1 MNSHVFSKRCRFY
14 VRYGIRKGKN
24 SRKSGLITTALSTI
38 FKTKNQ
44 SGDIYKKNTLYI
56 FALINLV
63 VFVLRACATEI
74 NTDRIAE
81 NTLKEESLLY
91 KSDETDYTED
101 FTKEAEIYRSVMT
114 AVNNGH
120 FDESTEVSVI
130 IETEGQSLIERW
142 FDYAYKYYDSL
153 NEFILSSE
161 GSAISA
167 ELEKTQNKLIKKI
180 EASGVEITLEFTY
193 TSLLNGIAVN
203 MRFCDVD
210 SLLEINGI

>member
-1 MNSHVFSKRCRFY
+1 M
-14 VRYGIRKGKN
+14 RYGIRKGKN

-91 KSDETDYTED
+91 KSEETDYTED

-114 AVNNGH
+114 AVNDGL

-130 IETEGQSLIERW
+130 IETEGQSLIESW

>member
-1 MNSHVFSKRCRFY
+1 M
-14 VRYGIRKGKN
+14 RYGIRKGKN
-24 SRKSGLITTALSTI
+24 SRKSGLITTAFSTI
-38 FKTKNQ
+38 SKPKINQ
-44 SGDIYKKNTLYI
+44 ETFMKKNALYI
-56 FALINLV
+56 FALIILV
-63 VFVLRACATEI
+63 VFVLSACATEI

-101 FTKEAEIYRSVMT
+101 FTEEAEIYRSVMT
-114 AVNNGH
+114 AVNDGL

>member
-1 MNSHVFSKRCRFY
+1 M
-14 VRYGIRKGKN
+14 RYGIRKGKN

-101 FTKEAEIYRSVMT
+101 FTEEAEIYRSVMT
-114 AVNNGH
+114 AVNDGL

-130 IETEGQSLIERW
+130 LETEGQSLIERW

>member
-1 MNSHVFSKRCRFY
+1 M
-14 VRYGIRKGKN
+14 RYGIRKGKN

-101 FTKEAEIYRSVMT
+101 FTEEAEIYRSVMT
-114 AVNNGH
+114 AVNDGL

-130 IETEGQSLIERW
+130 LETEGQSLIESW

>member
-1 MNSHVFSKRCRFY
+1 M
-14 VRYGIRKGKN
+14 RYGIRKGKN

-63 VFVLRACATEI
+63 VFVLSACATEI

-101 FTKEAEIYRSVMT
+101 FT
-114 AVNNGH
+114 
-120 FDESTEVSVI
+120 
-130 IETEGQSLIERW
+130 
-142 FDYAYKYYDSL
+142 
-153 NEFILSSE
+153 
-161 GSAISA
+161 
-167 ELEKTQNKLIKKI
+167 
-180 EASGVEITLEFTY
+180 
-193 TSLLNGIAVN
+193 
-203 MRFCDVD
+203 
-210 SLLEINGI
+210 

>member
-1 MNSHVFSKRCRFY
+1 M
-14 VRYGIRKGKN
+14 
-24 SRKSGLITTALSTI
+24 
-38 FKTKNQ
+38 
-44 SGDIYKKNTLYI
+44 YI
-56 FALINLV
+56 FALIILV
-63 VFVLRACATEI
+63 VFVLSACATEI

-101 FTKEAEIYRSVMT
+101 FTEEAEIYRSVMT
-114 AVNNGH
+114 AVNDGL

-130 IETEGQSLIERW
+130 LETEGQSLIERW

>member
-1 MNSHVFSKRCRFY
+1 M
-14 VRYGIRKGKN
+14 RYGIRKGKN

-101 FTKEAEIYRSVMT
+101 FTEEAEIYRSVMT
-114 AVNNGH
+114 AVNDGL

-167 ELEKTQNKLIKKI
+167 ELEKTQNKLINEI

>member
-1 MNSHVFSKRCRFY
+1 M
-14 VRYGIRKGKN
+14 RYGIRKGKN

-56 FALINLV
+56 FALINHV

-114 AVNNGH
+114 AVNDGL

-130 IETEGQSLIERW
+130 IETEGQSLIESW

>member
-1 MNSHVFSKRCRFY
+1 M
-14 VRYGIRKGKN
+14 RYGIRKGKN

-130 IETEGQSLIERW
+130 LETEGQSLIESW

>member
-1 MNSHVFSKRCRFY
+1 M
-14 VRYGIRKGKN
+14 
-24 SRKSGLITTALSTI
+24 
-38 FKTKNQ
+38 
-44 SGDIYKKNTLYI
+44 YI
-56 FALINLV
+56 FALIILV
-63 VFVLRACATEI
+63 VFVLSACATEI

-101 FTKEAEIYRSVMT
+101 FTEEAEIYRSVMT
-114 AVNNGH
+114 AVNDGL

>member
-1 MNSHVFSKRCRFY
+1 M
-14 VRYGIRKGKN
+14 RYGIRKGKN

-101 FTKEAEIYRSVMT
+101 FTEEAEIYRSVMT
-114 AVNNGH
+114 FVNNGH

-130 IETEGQSLIERW
+130 LETEGQSLIESW

>member
-1 MNSHVFSKRCRFY
+1 M
-14 VRYGIRKGKN
+14 RYGIRKGKN

-114 AVNNGH
+114 VVNNGH

-130 IETEGQSLIERW
+130 LETEGQSLIESW

>member
-1 MNSHVFSKRCRFY
+1 M
-14 VRYGIRKGKN
+14 
-24 SRKSGLITTALSTI
+24 
-38 FKTKNQ
+38 
-44 SGDIYKKNTLYI
+44 
-56 FALINLV
+56 
-63 VFVLRACATEI
+63 
-74 NTDRIAE
+74 
-81 NTLKEESLLY
+81 LY
-91 KSDETDYTED
+91 KSEETDYTED
-101 FTKEAEIYRSVMT
+101 FTEEAEIYRSVMT
-114 AVNNGH
+114 AVNDGL

-130 IETEGQSLIERW
+130 LETEGQSLIESW

-153 NEFILSSE
+153 NEYILSSE

>member
-1 MNSHVFSKRCRFY
+1 M
-14 VRYGIRKGKN
+14 RYGIRKGKN

-44 SGDIYKKNTLYI
+44 SGDIYKKNALYI

-101 FTKEAEIYRSVMT
+101 FTEEAEIYRSVMT
-114 AVNNGH
+114 AVNDGL

-130 IETEGQSLIERW
+130 LETEGQSLIESW

>member
-1 MNSHVFSKRCRFY
+1 M
-14 VRYGIRKGKN
+14 RYGIRKGKN

-114 AVNNGH
+114 AVNDGL

-130 IETEGQSLIERW
+130 IETEGQSLIESW

>member
-1 MNSHVFSKRCRFY
+1 M
-14 VRYGIRKGKN
+14 RYGIRKGKN

-114 AVNNGH
+114 AVNDGL

-130 IETEGQSLIERW
+130 LETEGQSLIESW

>member
-1 MNSHVFSKRCRFY
+1 M
-14 VRYGIRKGKN
+14 RYGIRKGKN

-101 FTKEAEIYRSVMT
+101 FTEEAEIYRSVMT
-114 AVNNGH
+114 VVNNGH

-130 IETEGQSLIERW
+130 LETEGQSLIERW